1 MAKQE
6 RIALTRNLTI
16 TLQPDWRG
24 ALQAAGL
31 TAQGGSYQGE
41 TQNFETPGAFFGRLT
56 ALRWASVHT
65 LQGLGE
71 LAVRELAR
79 RVGRDVKRVHVD
91 LVMERQPLA
100 AA

>member
-1 MAKQE
+1 M
-6 RIALTRNLTI
+6 
-16 TLQPDWRG
+16 
-24 ALQAAGL
+24 
-31 TAQGGSYQGE
+31 
-41 TQNFETPGAFFGRLT
+41 
-56 ALRWASVHT
+56 RWASVHT
-65 LQGLGE
+65 LPGLGE